1 MLNYF
6 SLGTLV
12 RQLVFKSNLK
22 IYAFITRAVHVK
34 IHRAELLLDQFQ
46 SDLADGPTL
55 VSNSKATYKFRREV
69 CRTIKFR
76 IGKVRIKL
84 EICIKYK
91 YRLILIELDPLN

>member
-12 RQLVFKSNLK
+12 RQPVFKSNLK
-22 IYAFITRAVHVK
+22 IYALITRAVHVK

-55 VSNSKATYKFRREV
+55 VSNSKATYSTYNLRREV
-69 CRTIKFR
+69 CRTVKIWIR
-76 IGKVRIKL
+76 KL
-84 EICIKYK
+84 G
-91 YRLILIELDPLN
+91 RS